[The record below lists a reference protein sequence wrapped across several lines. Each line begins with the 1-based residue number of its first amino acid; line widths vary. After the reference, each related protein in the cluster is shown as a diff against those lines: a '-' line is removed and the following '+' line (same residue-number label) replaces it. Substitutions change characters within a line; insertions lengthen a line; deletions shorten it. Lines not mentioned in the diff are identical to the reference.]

1 MHSLPYARRIHTHT
15 DLHKRQPHLI
25 MARGGSLPTECFF
38 SIFILHLLRD
48 GQGGR
53 LTPLPCFRDD
63 GSRENKKCSPPLQ
76 NSCITLPQQY
86 PILHNRKKPFDRFCM
101 GLCSH
106 AWCFRQG
113 SMKSDPQVND
123 IPIPLKV
130 PSGLPCLNMQNRL
143 LPAKWPVTQISACAC
158 IFIPLSLEVCNIC
171 LFKLLVP
178 SGWEV
183 AVLKQD
189 QALQGQRICFI
200 MSRMRILVF
209 YWNRFESNPLIS
221 VCVAY

>member
-1 MHSLPYARRIHTHT
+1 MKSV
-15 DLHKRQPHLI
+15 
-25 MARGGSLPTECFF
+25 
-38 SIFILHLLRD
+38 
-48 GQGGR
+48 
-53 LTPLPCFRDD
+53 PL
-63 GSRENKKCSPPLQ
+63 PLQ
-76 NSCITLPQQY
+76 NSCITLPQQS
-86 PILHNRKKPFDRFCM
+86 PILHNRKKHFDRVSK
-101 GLCSH
+101 GLCTH

-143 LPAKWPVTQISACAC
+143 IPAKWPVTHMSACVC

-171 LFKLLVP
+171 LFKMPVP

-189 QALQGQRICFI
+189 QVLQGQRICFI
-200 MSRMRILVF
+200 MSIMCIFIGINLKATISFLFVMHIKTIWAIIQYLNNIIISYTLQLVCNIF
-209 YWNRFESNPLIS
+209 P
-221 VCVAY
+221 A